1 MKKTKKVINN
11 KSLLLEK
18 LFKLGKYINQ
28 YQSRIFSVQN
38 QLGERASNWLFEC
51 FNTDDKE
58 ILIANLTKLN
68 KYICQFPVRSTNVSN
83 SLGDRGCLLLNESF
97 KLIELIIEDTNKMNN
112 TKLENYRT
120 TMTLDVLHSWGADA
134 QAKINSLST
143 VIQELLHAS
152 TPSFSSSPEGRS
164 YLLKSQKILDTHLEN
179 HRKSMTE
186 EVLHSWGADAQAK
199 IKSLIELAT
208 ELKEAK
214 TDSFSSSPEGREYLL
229 TIDNSINM

>member
-1 MKKTKKVINN
+1 MKNSKKVINN

-18 LFKLGKYINQ
+18 LFKLGKHINR
-28 YQSRIFSVQN
+28 YQSRVFGVQN
-38 QLGERASNWLFEC
+38 RLGERASNWLFEC

-58 ILIANLTKLN
+58 ILLTNLTKLN
-68 KYICQFPVRSTNVSN
+68 KYICQFPSRSANISD

-97 KLIELIIEDTNKMNN
+97 KLTELIIEDANKMKINQ
-112 TKLENYRT
+112 LENYRV
-120 TMTLDVLHSWGADA
+120 TMTLDVLHSWSVDA

-143 VIQELLHAS
+143 VIQELIQAS
-152 TPSFSSSPEGRS
+152 TDSFSSSPEGRA
-164 YLLKSQKILDTHLEN
+164 YLLKSQKILNIHLEN
-179 HRKSMTE
+179 YREKMTE
-186 EVLHSWGADAQAK
+186 DVLHSWGVDAQAK

-214 TDSFSSSPEGREYLL
+214 TASFASSPEGREYLQ